1 MKRIRYFVA
10 LAGVLLLLLVLLLL
24 TTCHGDETPDESAGS
39 NSSEATDAV
48 TSEADGTEPDTEPST
63 DTELE
68 QTEAKTEAAT
78 PHQTEPDPETEGE
91 TVPPVLLT
99 AEEARALL
107 SAALGKESLQAA
119 VSLRTERN
127 GDTCSQKFFVQKGD
141 DFCVE
146 LRGDGVT
153 EGITVVGNRAY
164 YLLLKP
170 SEFPPVEKRFVTSL
184 TDRERE
190 ALYGRY
196 MDHDGLPVMDDGE
209 LIQGILSGD
218 LGGVR
223 YGDGTVEL
231 TCTGLD
237 GRLGERLFGIALEG
251 AELRFEFMLDKEV
264 RVTLLR
270 GTVSYPVGGTEG
282 SYATVSTEMT
292 VNYTPSVIGLPA
304 DATDYAPT
312 TYDEIFGVQP
322 PEVDPEAAAA
332 AGMPL
337 DREHYT
343 LIGGNYLYDPTEQ
356 YGFMTQ
362 YPHCYAGK
370 TFTLYGI
377 VTKDGSGQ
385 PVLSLGSGMEFPV
398 SFDGVASPV
407 EGSYVKITATYRKI
421 VDEGIDHRC
430 YAMKVS
436 SCEVLGEARGPNGGK
451 LLYVTSAGLNVRS
464 SSDTS
469 SSDNVIGTYSKG
481 DLVEVFERDE
491 NGWYRVVYNGQ
502 NGYVNGKYL
511 SETKP

>member
-190 ALYGRY
+190 A
-196 MDHDGLPVMDDGE
+196 V
-209 LIQGILSGD
+209 
-218 LGGVR
+218 
-223 YGDGTVEL
+223 
-231 TCTGLD
+231 
-237 GRLGERLFGIALEG
+237 
-251 AELRFEFMLDKEV
+251 
-264 RVTLLR
+264 
-270 GTVSYPVGGTEG
+270 
-282 SYATVSTEMT
+282 
-292 VNYTPSVIGLPA
+292 
-304 DATDYAPT
+304 
-312 TYDEIFGVQP
+312 
-322 PEVDPEAAAA
+322 
-332 AGMPL
+332 
-337 DREHYT
+337 
-343 LIGGNYLYDPTEQ
+343 
-356 YGFMTQ
+356 
-362 YPHCYAGK
+362 
-370 TFTLYGI
+370 
-377 VTKDGSGQ
+377 
-385 PVLSLGSGMEFPV
+385 
-398 SFDGVASPV
+398 
-407 EGSYVKITATYRKI
+407 
-421 VDEGIDHRC
+421 
-430 YAMKVS
+430 
-436 SCEVLGEARGPNGGK
+436 
-451 LLYVTSAGLNVRS
+451 
-464 SSDTS
+464 
-469 SSDNVIGTYSKG
+469 
-481 DLVEVFERDE
+481 
-491 NGWYRVVYNGQ
+491 
-502 NGYVNGKYL
+502 
-511 SETKP
+511 